1 MGPAHCA
8 MHVVCVST
16 LCLQSEENAIE
27 HELHVD
33 YAKLAKKKN
42 ADKQLQDDVK
52 KETLESD
59 RDDTSMK

>member
-8 MHVVCVST
+8 MHVVYVST
-16 LCLQSEENAIE
+16 ICLYREENTIE
-27 HELHVD
+27 YEICVD

-42 ADKQLQDDVK
+42 ADKQSQDDVK
-52 KETLESD
+52 KETLEGD